1 MERIY
6 DQEKIA
12 ESIARSKYHEILES
26 LNIDFYL
33 IRYEKGELV
42 CSPFQTELLFQI
54 VEQGSIDIYFI
65 RDDGTRYSLSNGTAD
80 YFLGD
85 MDLFYPKSGSIYAE
99 ASESLT
105 CIAFSIEKHRE
116 TLLSNSGFLSF
127 ICRSLS
133 AKIGAITTMDAA
145 PASLTE
151 RVLSYMK
158 YKCEGAVLKAVEQAA
173 FHLHCSPR
181 QLQRILNRCEADGV
195 VRKIGKGTYQLTFVL
210 AEEVENDYNKI

>member
-1 MERIY
+1 MERIF
-6 DQEKIA
+6 DKEKIA
-12 ESIARSKYHEILES
+12 ASIAKSKYCDLLET
-26 LNIDFYL
+26 LDIDFYL
-33 IRYEKGELV
+33 IKYDKGELV

-54 VEQGSIDIYFI
+54 VEQGSIAIYFI
-65 RDDGTRYSLSNGTAD
+65 RDDGSRYSLSNGTAD

-99 ASESLT
+99 AENSLT

-116 TLLSNSGFLSF
+116 TLLSNSKFLSF
-127 ICRSLS
+127 ICKSLS

-151 RVLSYMK
+151 RVLSYMR
-158 YKCEGAVLKAVEQAA
+158 YKCEGATLKGVEQAA

-181 QLQRILNRCEADGV
+181 QLQRILNRCEADGM
-195 VRKIGKGTYQLTFVL
+195 VRKLGKGTYQVK
-210 AEEVENDYNKI
+210 YI

>member
-1 MERIY
+1 MERIF
-6 DQEKIA
+6 DKEKIA
-12 ESIARSKYHEILES
+12 DSIAKSKYCNLLET
-26 LNIDFYL
+26 LDIDFYL
-33 IRYEKGELV
+33 IKYDKGELV

-54 VEQGSIDIYFI
+54 VEQGSIAIYFI
-65 RDDGTRYSLSNGTAD
+65 RDDGSRYSLSNGTAD

-99 ASESLT
+99 AENSLT

-116 TLLSNSGFLSF
+116 TLLSNSKFLSF
-127 ICRSLS
+127 ICKSLS

-151 RVLSYMK
+151 RVLSYMR
-158 YKCEGAVLKAVEQAA
+158 YKCEGATLKGVEQAA

-181 QLQRILNRCEADGV
+181 QLQRILNRCEADGM
-195 VRKIGKGTYQLTFVL
+195 VRKLGKGTYQV
-210 AEEVENDYNKI
+210 NYI

>member
-1 MERIY
+1 MERIF
-6 DQEKIA
+6 DKEKIA
-12 ESIARSKYHEILES
+12 ASIAKSKYCDLLET
-26 LNIDFYL
+26 LDIDFYL
-33 IRYEKGELV
+33 IKYDKGELV

-54 VEQGSIDIYFI
+54 VEQGSIAIYFI
-65 RDDGTRYSLSNGTAD
+65 RDDGSRYSLSNGTAD

-99 ASESLT
+99 AENSLT

-116 TLLSNSGFLSF
+116 TLLSNSKFLSF
-127 ICRSLS
+127 ICKSLS

-151 RVLSYMK
+151 RVLSYMR
-158 YKCEGAVLKAVEQAA
+158 YKCEGATLKGVEQAA

-181 QLQRILNRCEADGV
+181 QLQCILNRCEADGM
-195 VRKIGKGTYQLTFVL
+195 VRKLGKGTYQVK
-210 AEEVENDYNKI
+210 YI

>member
-1 MERIY
+1 MERIF
-6 DQEKIA
+6 DKEKIA
-12 ESIARSKYHEILES
+12 DSIAKSKYCNLLET
-26 LNIDFYL
+26 LDIDFYL
-33 IRYEKGELV
+33 IKYDKGELV

-54 VEQGSIDIYFI
+54 VEQGSIAIYFI
-65 RDDGTRYSLSNGTAD
+65 RDDGSRYSLSNGTAD

-99 ASESLT
+99 AENSLT

-116 TLLSNSGFLSF
+116 TLLSNSKFLSF
-127 ICRSLS
+127 ICKSLS

-151 RVLSYMK
+151 RVLSYMR
-158 YKCEGAVLKAVEQAA
+158 YKCEGATLKGVEQAA

-181 QLQRILNRCEADGV
+181 QLQRILNRCEADGM
-195 VRKIGKGTYQLTFVL
+195 VRKLDRKSV
-210 AEEVENDYNKI
+210 V

>member
-1 MERIY
+1 MERIF
-6 DQEKIA
+6 DKEKIA
-12 ESIARSKYHEILES
+12 ASIAKSKYCDLLET
-26 LNIDFYL
+26 LDIDFYL
-33 IRYEKGELV
+33 IKYDKGELV

-54 VEQGSIDIYFI
+54 VEQGSIAIYFI
-65 RDDGTRYSLSNGTAD
+65 RDDGSRYSLSNGTAD

-99 ASESLT
+99 AENSLT

-116 TLLSNSGFLSF
+116 TLLSNSKFLSF
-127 ICRSLS
+127 ICKSLS

-151 RVLSYMK
+151 RVLSYMR
-158 YKCEGAVLKAVEQAA
+158 YKCEGATLKGVEQAA

-181 QLQRILNRCEADGV
+181 QLQRILNRCEADGM
-195 VRKIGKGTYQLTFVL
+195 VRKLGKGTYQV
-210 AEEVENDYNKI
+210 NYI